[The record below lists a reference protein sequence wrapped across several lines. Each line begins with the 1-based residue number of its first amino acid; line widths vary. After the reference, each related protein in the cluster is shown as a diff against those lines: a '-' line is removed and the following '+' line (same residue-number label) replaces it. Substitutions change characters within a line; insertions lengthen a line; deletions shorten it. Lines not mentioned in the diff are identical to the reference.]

1 MQHSLGKDL
10 HVAEAKKL
18 AKDTYL
24 FREGDPADAMYI
36 LKTGLLAVTKTKGQS
51 EVMLAEINPGSMVG
65 EMGLFDNKPRSANV
79 KAIKETEV
87 IALPYDSLNKQL
99 DQLPVWVRA
108 ILKNLNETI
117 RESNKKIKQLETANA
132 DEERF
137 PPHVV
142 NKLMSIL
149 NFVCMRYGKPEA
161 TGVSIPSG
169 LLRNYTIQIFQEATN
184 KMTSI
189 TTALTELGYMTV
201 EDRGD
206 GFQKITN
213 LKPNELFAFVD
224 WYNDWLFRQ
233 EKDRKEPLTEKECLV
248 LNALIMFAKKVE
260 TDKKGFNKVDLTLV
274 QNESVKEVGTLIKP
288 EDVNTLIDKKYL
300 GDKVMDGPTVFAMVE
315 LPVVEPL
322 AANWSMVNNLKKKL
336 R

>member
-1 MQHSLGKDL
+1 M
-10 HVAEAKKL
+10 AEAKKI
-18 AKDTYL
+18 AKDNYL
-24 FREGDPADAMYI
+24 FREGDAADAMYI
-36 LKTGLLAVTKTKGQS
+36 IKSGLLAVTKTKGQS
-51 EVMLAEINPGSMVG
+51 EVSLAEINPGSMVG

-137 PPHVV
+137 PPHVI

-149 NFVCMRYGKPEA
+149 NFVCNKYGKPEA
-161 TGVSIPSG
+161 NGVSISSV

-184 KMTSI
+184 KMNSI
-189 TTALTELGYMTV
+189 VNALSELGFVTQ

-206 GFQKITN
+206 GTQKIVN
-213 LKPNELFAFVD
+213 MKAAELFAFVD
-224 WYNDWLFRQ
+224 WYNDWIFKQ
-233 EKDRKEPLTEKECLV
+233 EKDKKDPLTEQECKV
-248 LNALIMFAKKVE
+248 LNALIHMAKKVE
-260 TDKKGFNKVDLTLV
+260 PDKKGLNKVSLTDL
-274 QNESVKEVGTLIKP
+274 QNDSVKEFGQLIKP
-288 EDVNTLIDKKYL
+288 DDVNSLIEKKYL
-300 GDKVMDGPTVFAMVE
+300 NEKIMDGSSVYVMLE
-315 LPVVEPL
+315 LPFVEPQ
-322 AANWSMVNNLKKKL
+322 ANNWTLLNNLKRRL

>member
-1 MQHSLGKDL
+1 MQQFLGKDL
-10 HVAEAKKL
+10 HVAEAKKI
-18 AKDTYL
+18 AKDNYL

-36 LKTGLLAVTKTKGQS
+36 IKSGLLAVTKTKGQS
-51 EVMLAEINPGSMVG
+51 EVSLAEISPGSMVG

-87 IALPYDSLNKQL
+87 IALPYESLNKQL

-117 RESNKKIKQLETANA
+117 RESNKKLKQLETANA

-137 PPHVV
+137 PPHVI

-149 NFVCMRYGKPEA
+149 NFVCNKYGKPEA
-161 TGVSIPSG
+161 NGVSISSV

-184 KMTSI
+184 KMNSVVN
-189 TTALTELGYMTV
+189 ALTELGFVTQ

-206 GFQKITN
+206 GTQKIVN
-213 LKPNELFAFVD
+213 MKAAELFAFVD
-224 WYNDWLFRQ
+224 WYNDWIYKQ
-233 EKDRKEPLTEKECLV
+233 DKDKKDPLTEQECKV
-248 LNALIMFAKKVE
+248 LNALIHFAKKVE
-260 TDKKGFNKVDLTLV
+260 PDKKGLNKVSLIDL
-274 QNESVKEVGTLIKP
+274 QNDSVKEFGQLIKP
-288 EDVNTLIDKKYL
+288 DDVNSLIEKKYL
-300 GDKVMDGPTVFAMVE
+300 NEKIMDGTSVFVLLE
-315 LPVVEPL
+315 LPFVEPQ
-322 AANWSMVNNLKKKL
+322 ANNWSLLNNLKRKL

>member
-1 MQHSLGKDL
+1 M
-10 HVAEAKKL
+10 AEAKKL
-18 AKDTYL
+18 AKDNYL
-24 FREGDPADAMYI
+24 FREGDAADAMYI
-36 LKTGLLAVTKTKGQS
+36 IKSGLLAVTKTKGQS
-51 EVMLAEINPGSMVG
+51 EVMLAEINPGAMVG

-137 PPHVV
+137 PPHVI
-142 NKLMSIL
+142 NKFMSIL
-149 NFVCMRYGKPEA
+149 NFVFNKYGKPEA
-161 TGVSIPSG
+161 TGVSISSV

-184 KMTSI
+184 KMTAMVN
-189 TTALTELGYMTV
+189 ALTELGYLTQ

-206 GFQKITN
+206 GTQKITN
-213 LKPNELFAFVD
+213 LKAAELFAFVD
-224 WYNDWLFRQ
+224 WYNDWLFKQ
-233 EKDRKEPLTEKECLV
+233 EKDRKEPLTEQECKV
-248 LNALIMFAKKVE
+248 LNALILFAKKVP
-260 TDKKGFNKVDLTLV
+260 TDNKGLNKVDLSVV
-274 QNESVKEVGTLIKP
+274 QNESMKEVGALIKP
-288 EDVNTLIDKKYL
+288 DDANSLVEKKYL
-300 GDKVMDGPTVFAMVE
+300 GDKIMDGTSVFAPVE
-315 LPVVEPL
+315 LPFVEPQ
-322 AANWSMVNNLKKKL
+322 AQNWSLVNNLKKKL

>member
-1 MQHSLGKDL
+1 M
-10 HVAEAKKL
+10 AEAKKL
-18 AKDTYL
+18 AKDNYL
-24 FREGDPADAMYI
+24 FREGDAADAMYI
-36 LKTGLLAVTKTKGQS
+36 IKSGLLAVTKTKGQS
-51 EVMLAEINPGSMVG
+51 EVMLAEINPGAMVG

-137 PPHVV
+137 PPHVI
-142 NKLMSIL
+142 NKFMSIL
-149 NFVCMRYGKPEA
+149 NFVFNKYGKPEA
-161 TGVSIPSG
+161 NGVSVSSV

-184 KMTSI
+184 KMTAMVN
-189 TTALTELGYMTV
+189 ALTELGYLTQ

-206 GFQKITN
+206 GTQKITN
-213 LKPNELFAFVD
+213 LKPAELFAFVD
-224 WYNDWLFRQ
+224 WYNDWLFKQ
-233 EKDRKEPLTEKECLV
+233 EKDRKEPLTEQECKV
-248 LNALIMFAKKVE
+248 LSALILFAKKVPA
-260 TDKKGFNKVDLTLV
+260 DNKGFNKVDLNLV
-274 QNESVKEVGTLIKP
+274 QNESVKEVGSLIKP
-288 EDVNTLIDKKYL
+288 DDANSLIEKKYL
-300 GDKVMDGPTVFAMVE
+300 TDKIMDGTSVFAPVE
-315 LPVVEPL
+315 LSFVEPQ
-322 AANWSMVNNLKKKL
+322 AQNWTLVNNLKRKL